1 MKSVSIVF
9 ASLALALATSAAMPT
24 PVHAAGKS
32 QPNLVQVARS
42 AGQFKTLLKAL
53 DATDL
58 TGTLSGQGHGPFTV
72 FAPTDAAFAKLP
84 AGTLES
90 LLANPA
96 ELKQILLTHVV
107 AGEYR
112 AAQVLGAGTLKAVN
126 GQELTITATDGPRV
140 NGVAIV
146 TTDIGAR
153 NGVIH
158 VIDAVLLPR

>member
-1 MKSVSIVF
+1 MKSVSLVV
-9 ASLALALATSAAMPT
+9 ASLALALATSTAT
-24 PVHAAGKS
+24 PVHAAGKN

-42 AGQFKTLLKAL
+42 AGQFQTLLKAL
-53 DATDL
+53 DAADL

-84 AGTLES
+84 PGTLES

-112 AAQVLGAGTLKAVN
+112 ATQVLGAGTLKAVN

-146 TTDIGAR
+146 ATDIGAR